1 MTLALLLTLALAAE
15 DGGGIPAS
23 QNLLREARVMKADG
37 APNAALL
44 ADGIASVDGD
54 VWDNPRSALFAKG
67 GVIEWEL
74 VQISPV
80 RNLRIQADNNDFYT
94 VSGSVDGTNWFVLW
108 TAGPVDLPGVQ
119 TRTAPELQ
127 GLPVRFLRL
136 TADRGDNMYSI
147 TELEVYDS
155 PAALRASTLK
165 RIDPAPPPPPP
176 TPPPFDTGFVVVFV
190 VLAAFVYYV
199 SWARRRNRVLGAP
212 ATLVQ
217 KTAAPPPS
225 DAPAAD
231 APKT

>member
-1 MTLALLLTLALAAE
+1 MTLALLLSLALAAD
-15 DGGGIPAS
+15 DGGAPAS
-23 QNLLREARVMKADG
+23 ASLLREARVMKADG
-37 APNAALL
+37 APNAMLL

-54 VWDNPRSALFAKG
+54 VWDNPRAALFAKG

-80 RNLRIQADNNDFYT
+80 KNLRIQADNNDFYT

-108 TAGPVDLPGVQ
+108 IAGPVDLPGVQ

-136 TADRGDNMYSI
+136 TADRGDGMYSI

-190 VLAAFVYYV
+190 VLAAGAYYV
-199 SWARRRNRVLGAP
+199 SWARRRNRVMNAP
-212 ATLVQ
+212 
-217 KTAAPPPS
+217 AAPPAPETP
-225 DAPAAD
+225 APPAAD